1 MDEVIDSE
9 RNLTSTYSM
18 HGLFLHSKMKL
29 DAPVIDSSQ
38 SAIEIFKCPPKRIP
52 NHPPKGELLQLFVWG
67 NESGYACVKRES
79 EYIFRFFGNSEFH
92 IDFDFKKIRA
102 FLNPDK
108 DPQWIS
114 TFLCGNVC
122 AMLLML
128 MGKYV
133 LHASA
138 VQINNQGI
146 AFVAGPGMGK
156 STLAALF
163 CLQGASLITDDV
175 LHVNSQKEIFCYPGT
190 RAIRLKQQ
198 AAYLA
203 QEFKDKLHKQT
214 IDKRISIQLASDLD
228 FPLSLNFILIPL
240 LSHTES
246 QVGLRRLSPSQAFL
260 NLSKFPRILGIKSED
275 ILQSQF
281 NKTVKIIEHVPIYEV
296 IIPWKQPLDLQLP
309 KKILKA
315 LGENK

>member
-1 MDEVIDSE
+1 MAEVIDSE
-9 RNLTSTYSM
+9 KNLTSTYSM
-18 HGLFLHSKMKL
+18 HGLFLHSEIKL

-38 SAIEIFKCPPKRIP
+38 SAIEVYKCSPKIIP
-52 NHPPKGELLQLFVWG
+52 KHSPDGELLQIFEWG
-67 NESGYACVKRES
+67 NESGYASVKTES

-92 IDFDFKKIRA
+92 IDFGFKEIRA
-102 FLNPDK
+102 YLNPDK
-108 DPQWIS
+108 DSKWIS
-114 TFLCGNVC
+114 TLLCGNVC
-122 AMLLML
+122 AMILML

-138 VQINNQGI
+138 VQIKSQGI

-175 LHVNSQKEIFCYPGT
+175 LHIDSQKEIYCYPGT
-190 RAIRLKQQ
+190 RAIRLKQKT
-198 AAYLA
+198 AYLA
-203 QEFKDKLHKQT
+203 QEFEDKLHKQT
-214 IDKRISIQLASDLD
+214 IDKRISVQLASDLD
-228 FPLSLNFILIPL
+228 FPLSLSVILIPL

-260 NLSKFPRILGIKSED
+260 NLSKFPRILGIKSKD
-275 ILQSQF
+275 ILRSQF
-281 NKTVKIIEHVPIYEV
+281 EKTVEILENVPVYEV

-309 KKILKA
+309 TKILKA
-315 LGENK
+315 LGEH